1 MVVVVVVRVVRERE
15 RKGERNNDNMGF
27 FANIPKPPKLAGF
40 FGDEEEEENAS
51 DGTNDAEGEKKKKEG
66 KITTMEEIGGVMED
80 LELENAQNARKAEE
94 EVDIPSTSSEQ
105 KLLTPMDLLN
115 ASRSDGGG
123 NVTTNSGQ
131 QQMAPPPMLPPMPG
145 AQHPMFGGQMPP
157 RGPPPP
163 GMPPPMQGMMPPQ
176 GPPPGMGG
184 MNMFPPLGTG
194 EGPPLTGMT
203 APLGM
208 PPPGPPGFH
217 PRRNGGGRG
226 RGAQGSRGG
235 VGNFNQH
242 YTQSGKHRRIVSGP
256 RRDGRPRFQGELMT
270 GEEIE
275 QILRIQW
282 KATHPDQ
289 EKAYSHD
296 YYHQAFLSKNNPG
309 RLREPFCP
317 DELRELPSHVKEK
330 RGEVTFVPGLEGL
343 GKVPFSNVRTP
354 KQLLQIPSG
363 PEEEND
369 DSGDD
374 ENEPRLR
381 LANEPL
387 LAARIMIED
396 AMYLLLDVDDI
407 DRLLLKNEFAADDAM
422 NRGEESGE
430 NDADKEN
437 EGEKVSVKQKTKDAL
452 TQRKK
457 FLLEGLVTTLR
468 LPESPVLNSDESDVI
483 FQRLVSLPKGRVM
496 LSSVLKALDPASMS
510 AAQLVWA
517 VFRNVGKIA
526 KFAEK
531 SAAKTVK
538 GSRAAQAAAAA
549 MAFQQRDGQS
559 VITDVDRLIRTA
571 AEVSSML
578 PKDATE
584 GALGSLIVGIS
595 YADTQN
601 LLPNCLVSKR
611 SPRESIQ
618 ETLAIVI
625 ERGKVVHLA
634 DGNSQAWETSISF
647 AFDMFNRQATALVSN
662 EKSKSDPDARLPRSL
677 MRAFL
682 PQLDATGKQRIAELN
697 ACVF

>member
-1 MVVVVVVRVVRERE
+1 
-15 RKGERNNDNMGF
+15 MGF

-40 FGDEEEEENAS
+40 FGNEEEKDEN
-51 DGTNDAEGEKKKKEG
+51 GKK
-66 KITTMEEIGGVMED
+66 MEEIGGEMED
-80 LELENAQNARKAEE
+80 LELKSK
-94 EVDIPSTSSEQ
+94 EVDIPSSASIEQ

-115 ASRSDGGG
+115 AARNGGGG
-123 NVTTNSGQ
+123 NNENNNNMNNNGQ
-131 QQMAPPPMLPPMPG
+131 QRHAAPPPMLPPMPG
-145 AQHPMFGGQMPP
+145 AQHPMFSGQMPP
-157 RGPPPP
+157 QGPPRP

-184 MNMFPPLGTG
+184 MHMFPPLGQDG
-194 EGPPLTGMT
+194 GPSPPPGMM
-203 APLGM
+203 PPPPGMM

-217 PRRNGGGRG
+217 HHHGGRG
-226 RGAQGSRGG
+226 RGRGGRGGRGGPGG
-235 VGNFNQH
+235 VGGFNQH
-242 YTQSGKHRRIVSGP
+242 YTESGKQRRIFTGP

-289 EKAYSHD
+289 EKAYSRD

-317 DELRELPSHVKEK
+317 EELRELPSHVKEK

-354 KQLLQIPSG
+354 KQLLQIPTG

-369 DSGDD
+369 ESGDD
-374 ENEPRLR
+374 ENEPRVR

-407 DRLLLKNEFAADDAM
+407 DRLLLKNEFAADDTM
-422 NRGEESGE
+422 NHEDE
-430 NDADKEN
+430 NDAEKEN
-437 EGEKVSVKQKTKDAL
+437 EVEKASMKQKTKDAL

-457 FLLEGLVTTLR
+457 FLLEGLVSTLR
-468 LPESPVLNSDESDVI
+468 LPESPVLSSDESDVI

-496 LSSVLKALDPASMS
+496 LASVLKALDPASPS

-531 SAAKTVK
+531 SASKAVK
-538 GSRAAQAAAAA
+538 GSRAAQAAAAQA
-549 MAFQQRDGQS
+549 MSFQQRDGQS
-559 VITDVDRLIRTA
+559 VITDVDRLIRAA

-578 PKDATE
+578 SKDATE

-601 LLPNCLVSKR
+601 LLPSCLVSKR

-625 ERGKVVHLA
+625 ERGKVVHLT

-647 AFDMFNRQATALVSN
+647 AFDMFNRQATALISN
-662 EKSKSDPDARLPRSL
+662 EKSKNDPEARLPRSL

-682 PQLDATGKQRIAELN
+682 PQLDASGKQRIAELN
-697 ACVF
+697 ACAF

>member
-1 MVVVVVVRVVRERE
+1 
-15 RKGERNNDNMGF
+15 
-27 FANIPKPPKLAGF
+27 
-40 FGDEEEEENAS
+40 
-51 DGTNDAEGEKKKKEG
+51 
-66 KITTMEEIGGVMED
+66 
-80 LELENAQNARKAEE
+80 
-94 EVDIPSTSSEQ
+94 
-105 KLLTPMDLLN
+105 
-115 ASRSDGGG
+115 
-123 NVTTNSGQ
+123 
-131 QQMAPPPMLPPMPG
+131 
-145 AQHPMFGGQMPP
+145 
-157 RGPPPP
+157 
-163 GMPPPMQGMMPPQ
+163 
-176 GPPPGMGG
+176 MGG
-184 MNMFPPLGTG
+184 
-194 EGPPLTGMT
+194 
-203 APLGM
+203 
-208 PPPGPPGFH
+208 
-217 PRRNGGGRG
+217 
-226 RGAQGSRGG
+226 
-235 VGNFNQH
+235 FNQH
-242 YTQSGKHRRIVSGP
+242 YTQSGKQRRIVTGP

-354 KQLLQIPSG
+354 KQLLQIPTG
-363 PEEEND
+363 PEEENGE
-369 DSGDD
+369 SGDD
-374 ENEPRLR
+374 ENEPRVR

-422 NRGEESGE
+422 NPEGET
-430 NDADKEN
+430 DAEKEN
-437 EGEKVSVKQKTKDAL
+437 KGEKASMKQKTKDAL

-457 FLLEGLVTTLR
+457 FLLEGLVATLR
-468 LPESPVLNSDESDVI
+468 LPESPVLSSDESDVI

-496 LSSVLKALDPASMS
+496 LASVLKALDPASPS

-531 SAAKTVK
+531 SAAKASK
-538 GSRAAQAAAAA
+538 GSRAAQA
-549 MAFQQRDGQS
+549 MSFMQREGQNT
-559 VITDVDRLIRTA
+559 ITDVDRLIRAA

-595 YADTQN
+595 IADTQN
-601 LLPNCLVSKR
+601 LLPGCLVSKR

-625 ERGKVVHLA
+625 ERGKVVQLT

-647 AFDMFNRQATALVSN
+647 AFDMFNRQATAMVSN
-662 EKSKSDPDARLPRSL
+662 EKSKSDPEARLPRSL

-682 PQLDATGKQRIAELN
+682 PQLDANGKQRIAELN
-697 ACVF
+697 ACAF